1 MHWLA
6 LRLAAG
12 GALLSTLAWAV
23 PADACNCPKEYLIKK
38 YGTVS
43 QMPQPAPPPPP
54 VAAPD
59 DGG

>member
-1 MHWLA
+1 MHRLA
-6 LRLAAG
+6 WRLAAV
-12 GALLSTLAWAV
+12 GALLSALAWAV

-43 QMPQPAPPPPP
+43 QMPQPAPAPP

-59 DGG
+59 EGG